1 VVRQFKLAADYR
13 ENRMELD
20 RARRRALL
28 ALAAGI
34 GLPAALRLALAQSS
48 TKQGVRTAQGEVAI
62 SGKPAEPGTLVRPGD
77 TIVLGSG
84 AIATFVVGEDAF
96 LMRGNSH
103 AELIGIGTLVSALQ
117 LVTGKLLGVFGSGG
131 ERRLVTA
138 TATIGIRGTGAYIE
152 AEPTRTYF
160 CLCYGTAD
168 VAATMGG
175 ARESYST
182 RHHESPRYIY
192 GDGRK
197 RAIAPARVTN
207 HTDSELILLESLAG
221 RSPPQSFMDSPIR
234 Y

>member
-1 VVRQFKLAADYR
+1 
-13 ENRMELD
+13 MELD
-20 RARRRALL
+20 LARRRALL
-28 ALAAGI
+28 KLAAGI
-34 GLPAALRLALAQSS
+34 GLPAAFGRALAQTSA
-48 TKQGVRTAQGEVAI
+48 KQGVRTVQGDMRI
-62 SGKPAEPGTLVRPGD
+62 NGRPAEPGALVHPGD
-77 TIVLGSG
+77 TIVLANG
-84 AIATFVVGEDAF
+84 ALATFVVGQDAF
-96 LMRGNSH
+96 LIRGNSR
-103 AELIGIGTLVSALQ
+103 AELIGSGLLVSALQ

-197 RAIAPARVTN
+197 RAIVPASVAN
-207 HTDSELILLESLAG
+207 HTDSELILLESLVG
-221 RSPPQSFMDSPIR
+221 RSPPQSFMDSPVR

>member
-1 VVRQFKLAADYR
+1 
-13 ENRMELD
+13 MELHS
-20 RARRRALL
+20 ARRRALL
-28 ALAAGI
+28 LLAAGM
-34 GLPAALRLALAQSS
+34 PAAVRLALAQSS
-48 TKQGVRTAQGEVAI
+48 TKQGVRTVQGDMRI
-62 SGKPAEPGTLVRPGD
+62 NGKPAEPGTLVRPGD

-84 AIATFVVGEDAF
+84 ALAAFVVGEDAF
-96 LMRGNSH
+96 LMRGNSR
-103 AELIGIGTLVSALQ
+103 AELIGSGLLVSAVQ
-117 LVTGKLLGVFGSGG
+117 LVTGKLLGVFGRGG

-152 AEPTRTYF
+152 AEPRRTYF

-192 GDGRK
+192 GDGRG
-197 RAIAPARVTN
+197 RAIVPASVAN
-207 HTDSELILLESLAG
+207 HTDSELILLESLVG
-221 RSPPQSFMDSPIR
+221 RSPPQSFMDSPVR

>member
-1 VVRQFKLAADYR
+1 
-13 ENRMELD
+13 MELD
-20 RARRRALL
+20 LARRRALL
-28 ALAAGI
+28 KLAAGI
-34 GLPAALRLALAQSS
+34 GLPAAFGRALAQTSA
-48 TKQGVRTAQGEVAI
+48 KQGVRTVQGDMRI
-62 SGKPAEPGTLVRPGD
+62 NGRPAEPGALVHPGD
-77 TIVLGSG
+77 TIVLANG
-84 AIATFVVGEDAF
+84 ALATFVVGQDAF
-96 LMRGNSH
+96 LMRGNSR
-103 AELIGIGTLVSALQ
+103 AELIGSGLLVSALQ

-197 RAIAPARVTN
+197 RAIVPASVAN

-221 RSPPQSFMDSPIR
+221 RSPPQSFMDSPVR

>member
-1 VVRQFKLAADYR
+1 MKLH
-13 ENRMELD
+13 

-34 GLPAALRLALAQSS
+34 SLPAALKLALAQSS
-48 TKQGVRTAQGEVAI
+48 AKQGVRTAQGEVAI
-62 SGKPAEPGTLVRPGD
+62 NGRPAEPGTLVRPGD
-77 TIVLGSG
+77 TIVLGNG
-84 AIATFVVGEDAF
+84 ALATFVVGEDAF
-96 LMRGNSH
+96 LMRGSSH
-103 AELIGIGTLVSALQ
+103 AELIGSGVLVSALQ
-117 LVTGKLLGVFGSGG
+117 LVTGKLLGVFGRGG

-152 AEPTRTYF
+152 AEPRRTYF

-197 RAIAPARVTN
+197 RAIVPASVAN

-221 RSPPQSFMDSPIR
+221 RSPPQSFMDSPVR

>member
-1 VVRQFKLAADYR
+1 MHIQ
-13 ENRMELD
+13 
-20 RARRRALL
+20 RRRALL

-34 GLPAALRLALAQSS
+34 GLPQALRLALAQSS
-48 TKQGVRTAQGEVAI
+48 VKQGVRTVQGDMRI
-62 SGKPAEPGTLVRPGD
+62 NGKPAEAGTLVRPGD
-77 TIVLGSG
+77 TIVLANG
-84 AIATFVVGEDAF
+84 AVATFVVGQDAF

-103 AELIGIGTLVSALQ
+103 AELMGSGLLVSALQ
-117 LVTGKLLGVFGSGG
+117 LVTGKLLGVFGRGG

-152 AEPTRTYF
+152 AEPRRTYF
-160 CLCYGTAD
+160 CLCYGTAE
-168 VAATMGG
+168 VTATLGG

-197 RAIAPARVTN
+197 GAIVPASVAN
-207 HTDSELILLESLAG
+207 HTDSELILLESLVG
-221 RSPPQSFMDSPIR
+221 RSPPQSFMESPVR